1 MVRGTVVLLE
11 AYRTNLSML
20 ITKGAE
26 GINAN
31 SLYVQGK
38 REQLAKPVAR
48 SVTQRRRSLHSR
60 VIT

>member
-1 MVRGTVVLLE
+1 MRGTVVLLE

-48 SVTQRRRSLHSR
+48 SVSNTEKKKSPL
-60 VIT
+60 